1 MSNATASSA
10 APSKMAVIARWTLQG
25 LVAAAFLAAG
35 AAKLAG
41 APPVVAIFAQI
52 GAGQWFRYVTALV
65 EITGAVLLLWPGRS
79 GFGAALLACIM
90 ACALLVHFTR
100 IGGTWQ
106 PAAVLFVLSMLILWL
121 NRAQVQAVFARARG

>member
-41 APPVVAIFAQI
+41 MP
-52 GAGQWFRYVTALV
+52 
-65 EITGAVLLLWPGRS
+65 WPSSRRS
-79 GFGAALLACIM
+79 
-90 ACALLVHFTR
+90 
-100 IGGTWQ
+100 
-106 PAAVLFVLSMLILWL
+106 
-121 NRAQVQAVFARARG
+121 VQASGSAM